1 MELTATLRLLR
12 RWWPTLLIATWVA
25 GVTGFLVASALPPRY
40 EAETQVLIG
49 PSSGDIDTLRAS
61 SMLVQTYAQLASS
74 DEVLKPA

>member
-40 EAETQVLIG
+40 EAET
-49 PSSGDIDTLRAS
+49 
-61 SMLVQTYAQLASS
+61 
-74 DEVLKPA
+74 